1 MQIPKDAIL
10 NFLREQGDQGK
21 AQQADSEL
29 PQQVDTER
37 DAGLLQKLGINPAD
51 LIAKLGGGGGL
62 GKLLG

>member
-10 NFLREQGDQGK
+10 NYLREQGDQGK

-29 PQQVDTER
+29 PQQVDTEQ